1 MSGVTLTD
9 VRAVALPLPRVS
21 EHLIRDVVKFR
32 VKSLVFAAVPPD
44 ELVMGV
50 AFPKEERAAIIDAE
64 PHKFLM
70 PRRSDE
76 RYNWIHVRMTEL
88 DVEELRELVIE
99 GWRMCVPKFL
109 SAQVG

>member
-1 MSGVTLTD
+1 VNGVTLTD
-9 VRAVALPLPRVS
+9 VRAVALELPRTS

-32 VKSLVFAAVPPD
+32 VKSLVYAAVPPD
-44 ELVMGV
+44 EVVMGV

-64 PHKFLM
+64 PDKFLM
-70 PRRSDE
+70 PRKSDE
-76 RYNWIHVRMTEL
+76 RYNWIHVRMAEL
-88 DVEELRELVIE
+88 DLDEMRELVID